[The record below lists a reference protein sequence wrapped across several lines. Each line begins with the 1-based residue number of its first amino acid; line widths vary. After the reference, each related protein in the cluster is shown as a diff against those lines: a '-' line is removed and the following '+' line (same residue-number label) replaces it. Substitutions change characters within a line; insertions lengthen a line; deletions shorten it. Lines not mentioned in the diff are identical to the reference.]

1 MARVEVQTTCL
12 GAGAGLASGLG
23 SGLGLG
29 LGLGPGLASGF
40 RVRVRVRV
48 SRDDLRAVLPEAE
61 HDADRGDAPV
71 TKPRLSEQSGFSCA
85 RGCPVRHLGSASLG
99 PSASWAMLAPR
110 PYGVCFSTG

>member
-1 MARVEVQTTCL
+1 M
-12 GAGAGLASGLG
+12 
-23 SGLGLG
+23 
-29 LGLGPGLASGF
+29 

-48 SRDDLRAVLPEAE
+48 RVRGRIGLGSVKNRAKVRIKVRVRVRVDDDDLRAVLAEAE
-61 HDADRGDAPV
+61 HDADRGDAPM
-71 TKPRLSEQSGFSCA
+71 TKPRLIEQGGFSCA